1 MNAQP
6 AIDAAVTLASLCQQ
20 VRGAR
25 GVAHKRD
32 IDAVMQA
39 LGTHPLAA
47 GGQPIPLGDDCA
59 AIPDGDGWLLFAI
72 EGFVNEFVEKEPWFA
87 GYCGVMVN
95 VSDIHAM
102 GGRPIAVV
110 DALWSRDGDAAKPVL
125 AGMAEASRV
134 YGVPI
139 VGGHSNRRNDRE
151 QLSVAILGRANRLLT
166 SFDAK
171 PGEHL
176 VAAIDLRG
184 RFHEPHAY
192 WDASTGTPAARLR
205 ADLELLPAIAE
216 DGLARAAKDIS
227 MAGALGTALMLLE
240 CSGLGAT
247 IFPDAIPRPPGVPL
261 QCWLQAFPSYGYLL
275 SVADDDL
282 DAVRARFAAREIA
295 CAAIGRCDDSRVVRL
310 ARGDEC
316 ATLWDF
322 RDEALIGCGPAGA
335 VARHASNGCRNGHR
349 EKYDEHDDHAR
360 LPASVPSPA
369 QP

>member
-1 MNAQP
+1 YRQRARLPHLPRPGAGAERAAVRTPALAFAAADGYPRPAASPDAGPPRALPADPRRPDQLRTVQP
-6 AIDAAVTLASLCQQ
+6 TRGGGGINTQSAIDAAVTLASLCEQ

-95 VSDIHAM
+95 VSDIHAR

-110 DALWSRDGDAAKPVL
+110 DALWSRDGDAAQPVL
-125 AGMAEASRV
+125 AGMAEASRI

-192 WDASTGTPAARLR
+192 WDASTGAPAARLR
-205 ADLELLPAIAE
+205 ADLDLLPAIAE

-227 MAGALGTALMLLE
+227 M
-240 CSGLGAT
+240 
-247 IFPDAIPRPPGVPL
+247 
-261 QCWLQAFPSYGYLL
+261 
-275 SVADDDL
+275 
-282 DAVRARFAAREIA
+282 
-295 CAAIGRCDDSRVVRL
+295 
-310 ARGDEC
+310 
-316 ATLWDF
+316 
-322 RDEALIGCGPAGA
+322 
-335 VARHASNGCRNGHR
+335 
-349 EKYDEHDDHAR
+349 
-360 LPASVPSPA
+360 
-369 QP
+369 